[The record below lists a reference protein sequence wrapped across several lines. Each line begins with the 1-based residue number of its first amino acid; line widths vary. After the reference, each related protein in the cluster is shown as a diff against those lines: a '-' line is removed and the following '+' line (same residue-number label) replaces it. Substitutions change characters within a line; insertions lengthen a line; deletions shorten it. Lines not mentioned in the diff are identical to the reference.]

1 MASIKKVALS
11 NQHSSLDDI
20 EEYYV
25 DSEDS
30 LNFYFAASTTTLG
43 ISARFLGYTKREI
56 GEELKVRKDT
66 LDRTCSLELLAAI
79 EAKFRVD
86 YLLRCQNKKKDFL
99 SRKFRAIHRKKAN
112 KASFEDDI
120 IFTWKKE
127 LPVHKTRLDDLGK
140 ALDYRNWLAH
150 GRYWQPKK
158 HPHISQFDYLA
169 IYNVSVD
176 ILTNI
181 EFYEG

>member
-1 MASIKKVALS
+1 MASMKKVSLS
-11 NQHSSLDDI
+11 NHHSTLEDI

-25 DSEDS
+25 DGESS
-30 LNFYFAASTTTLG
+30 LNFYFSSSSTVSA
-43 ISARFLGYTKREI
+43 ISARFLGYTNKEI
-56 GEELKVRKDT
+56 GEELKIRKDT
-66 LDRTCSLELLAAI
+66 LDRMCSLELLAAI

-99 SRKFRAIHRKKAN
+99 SKKFRAIHRKKAN
-112 KASFEDDI
+112 KASLEDDI

-127 LPVHKTRLDDLGK
+127 IPEHKTRLDDFGK

-150 GRYWQPKK
+150 GRYWLPKK
-158 HPHISQFDYLA
+158 HPHVSQFDYLA
-169 IYNVSVD
+169 IYNIAVN
-176 ILTNI
+176 IFTNI